1 MKKIGIIV
9 VLLVSTLCVTVQ
21 GRTPAYVDLEL
32 GGGAV
37 VMPYGGFDN
46 GLVAGGNFDFGA
58 KYAILFNPRKGWGMS
73 FGAGLS
79 TFQGTRVLNGEY
91 EYPSIDSE
99 GENDRLNTKIQNWTE
114 RQQVYSAAIP
124 VSVFYQHKR
133 YRKSGWFGSFG
144 LKLYIPFHASYNVTQ
159 GDIITKGWYEAYGG
173 QIWRDDLQRY
183 GMWLY
188 DLPQHGYGMYNS
200 ILPSGK
206 IETSLLVTAQLQFGA
221 ILHLDKKKEMYVAGY
236 IEHGANNMFVNKD
249 AKPLFTT
256 IQNVNSYQYNGYYSS
271 LSTNSI
277 PIIVG
282 IKVGWRFK
290 DVHDCNCIRQ

>member
-91 EYPSIDSE
+91 EFPSVDDQ
-99 GENDRLNTKIQNWTE
+99 GRAFLLNTKVQNWTE

-124 VSVFYQHKR
+124 VNVFYQHKR

-144 LKLYIPFHASYNVTQ
+144 LKLYVPFMASYNVTQ
-159 GDIITKGWYEAYGG
+159 GDIITKGWYEQWGG
-173 QIWRDDLQRY
+173 TWIEN
-183 GMWLY
+183 
-188 DLPQHGYGMYNS
+188 LPQHGFGMYNTL
-200 ILPSGK
+200 LPSGK

-277 PIIVG
+277 PLIVG